1 MGFFKKLKE
10 KIFRIKTDD
19 EKKLEK
25 EDKLEEKKAKKLTE
39 AETKEI
45 KKLQEVEAKIEQ
57 TKLVEIEKATKVEK
71 FVTGLAKSNSNFSKA
86 LLDLNASTIKI
97 DETYFES
104 LEEILIMSDVS
115 LKLTNV
121 IIHEIKETI
130 KRQGISDKNLISE
143 IIVDKMF
150 LLYANQDNLSTEL
163 NFQDGRLNVFMMV
176 GVNGSGKTT
185 SIAKIAAKF
194 IKQNKK
200 VLIAAAD
207 TFRAAAAEQLSIWA
221 KRVGADIVTAKK
233 ENQDPA
239 SVVYETLE
247 KAKKENYDLVIIDTA
262 GRLQNKVNLMNELE
276 KLNRIVE
283 KFIEREIDEAL
294 LVLDATTGQNGISQ
308 AKAFKEVTKLS
319 GIILTKMDGT
329 SKGGIVLTIKDEF
342 DIHVKFIG
350 VGEKIDDL
358 TEFDLDKFIYA
369 MAKDVIETS
378 DLT

>member
-25 EDKLEEKKAKKLTE
+25 EDKLEEKKVKKLTE

-57 TKLVEIEKATKVEK
+57 TKLIEIEKATKVEK

-97 DETYFES
+97 DEAYFES

>member
-25 EDKLEEKKAKKLTE
+25 EDKLEEKKVKKLTE

-97 DETYFES
+97 DEAYFES

>member
-1 MGFFKKLKE
+1 M
-10 KIFRIKTDD
+10 
-19 EKKLEK
+19 
-25 EDKLEEKKAKKLTE
+25 EEKKVKKLTE

-57 TKLVEIEKATKVEK
+57 TKLIEIEKATKVEK

-97 DETYFES
+97 DEAYFES